1 MLGPP
6 PDRYTPKHQ
15 HTQRSSHQRPL
26 ACDEL
31 CLSSLPSH
39 NPSPYH
45 ELPSFTLT
53 QAYPKVASPHTQVRK
68 HAGAWRIERHPSC
81 RPGSFRRPRT
91 GHPADGPRG
100 AGQSALRRQH
110 DAYSPTPLVAA
121 VNLSALTQCNAHIL
135 HTRHMAWSGAWRH
148 GPCRRPRAPAPAP
161 APWGR
166 RGASRWASRSPATAL
181 LRETR
186 AITLYPRGKKYSVNS
201 QDRVRMNP
209 LGSRPAVLN

>member
-121 VNLSALTQCNAHIL
+121 VNLSALTVQRAHPPHATYGL
-135 HTRHMAWSGAWRH
+135 VRRLETWPVS
-148 GPCRRPRAPAPAP
+148 PPPRPRPCPCALGPP
-161 APWGR
+161 R
-166 RGASRWASRSPATAL
+166 R
-181 LRETR
+181 E
-186 AITLYPRGKKYSVNS
+186 
-201 QDRVRMNP
+201 P
-209 LGSRPAVLN
+209 LGLSLASDSSFERDTRDYTVPPR